1 MKARSS
7 GRSRFRRSMRGLIG
21 STFFGCVA
29 ATGLLF
35 ADESLSSSAVGQLQ
49 QQPVVTAS
57 EPARYE
63 LYDQFNARLNTS
75 VEPTL
80 MALGAATGPTPWFM
94 SPWVFLGL
102 GIQMGALGAAVAFYL
117 YRRRKEASG
126 ELPSDDASYDGR
138 GPHASHGRN
147 DHAIEL
153 ISAQDLNDNG
163 AVLVVDVHG
172 EQLVLGVSG
181 RRDYVTLLT
190 KLGEPADVE
199 RLNPAQLSA
208 MMTARMATPAAAV
221 GVAPASPARAGM
233 AATTSSLVP
242 PPLGEEHSQDE
253 DLEELLDELLG
264 KVRGLKPLAKHSDE
278 T

>member
-1 MKARSS
+1 MSS
-7 GRSRFRRSMRGLIG
+7 IVLSLSAGG
-21 STFFGCVA
+21 
-29 ATGLLF
+29 GLLW
-35 ADESLSSSAVGQLQ
+35 AEEPSASSAVGQLQ
-49 QQPVVTAS
+49 QLSSPTVPES
-57 EPARYE
+57 PRYE
-63 LYDQFNARLNTS
+63 LYDQWNARLSPST
-75 VEPTL
+75 EPTL
-80 MALGAATGPTPWFM
+80 LALGAGGAGHAPWYM

-102 GIQMGALGAAVAFYL
+102 GIQMGALGAAVAFYF
-117 YRRRKEASG
+117 YRRRKEATG
-126 ELPSDDASYDGR
+126 ELASEESTYESRSLR
-138 GPHASHGRN
+138 GSAMRH

-153 ISAQDLNDNG
+153 LSAQELNDNG
-163 AVLVVDVHG
+163 SVLVVDVHG

-190 KLGEPADVE
+190 KLGEPAELE

-208 MMTARMATPAAAV
+208 MMAARMATPAAAV